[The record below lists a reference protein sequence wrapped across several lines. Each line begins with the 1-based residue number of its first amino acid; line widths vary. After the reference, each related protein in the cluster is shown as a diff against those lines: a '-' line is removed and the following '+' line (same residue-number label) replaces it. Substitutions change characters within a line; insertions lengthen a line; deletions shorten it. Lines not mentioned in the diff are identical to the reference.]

1 MMRSKEKLRVMEKN
15 IYYHG
20 SSVIF
25 DSFSLD
31 SLAESSGC
39 KFGAGIYLTE
49 AFDTAAHYSEPR
61 RGTADHHYVY
71 TVEVPDKT
79 EENCLPYYGVPI
91 PSIIIS
97 RVEERLGEILPDFIK
112 GSGRVIDADGEEK
125 GVSLGKFLRKYIA
138 LRLSGMAKEKLATE
152 KQVDKEVTNLV
163 SEIKASEFLLSI
175 GVLFIEWPQAAW
187 AKYPKCKKNIAVLD
201 PSKIAV
207 VKIEEVDLDKKA
219 KYIKGSERPIT
230 IE

>member
-1 MMRSKEKLRVMEKN
+1 MMEKN

-25 DSFSLD
+25 DSFNLD

-61 RGTADHHYVY
+61 NGTADHHYVY

-112 GSGRVIDADGEEK
+112 GSGRVIDTDGENK
-125 GVSLGKFLRKYIA
+125 GVSLGKFLRKYIKG
-138 LRLSGMAKEKLATE
+138 RRYC
-152 KQVDKEVTNLV
+152 
-163 SEIKASEFLLSI
+163 LLSYRNS
-175 GVLFIEWPQAAW
+175 VLRISFGTLCREAQMGIKEDV
-187 AKYPKCKKNIAVLD
+187 KN
-201 PSKIAV
+201 
-207 VKIEEVDLDKKA
+207 
-219 KYIKGSERPIT
+219 G
-230 IE
+230 

>member
-1 MMRSKEKLRVMEKN
+1 MEKN

-25 DSFSLD
+25 DSFNLD
-31 SLAESSGC
+31 SLAVSSGC
-39 KFGAGIYLTE
+39 KFGAGVYLTE

-61 RGTADHHYVY
+61 HGTADHHYVY
-71 TVEVPDKT
+71 TVEVQEKT

-112 GSGRVIDADGEEK
+112 GSGRDAKGK

-138 LRLSGMAKEKLATE
+138 HRLSGIAKEKLATE
-152 KQVDKEVTNLV
+152 KQVDKKTNLAA
-163 SEIKASEFLLSI
+163 EIKASEFLLSI
-175 GVLFIEWPQAAW
+175 GVLFIEWPQGTW
-187 AKYPKCKKNIAVLD
+187 GKYPNCKKNIAVLD
-201 PSKIAV
+201 PSKIKV
-207 VKIEEVDLDKKA
+207 VKVEEVDLDKDA
-219 KYIKGSERPIT
+219 EYVDGSRRPVT
-230 IE
+230 AE